1 MLACCL
7 LRILALREVKESKLL
22 LAFGQCI
29 MKLLGLNIIF
39 ETETNFEN
47 LNERK
52 KMKDVCSSLFSLIV
66 VKCCVCKDGCRCM
79 CIASF
84 FFYSFIHSVDT
95 RCVRGKARRSGAS
108 GPRSPSSI
116 TFQTPGVSIDSNA
129 CTDSEDKKTRS
140 LPKLPKRIWGQMF
153 KIL

>member
-1 MLACCL
+1 MQSQCSEMHIAGRSVLQIPMVQHTSYLLACL

-52 KMKDVCSSLFSLIV
+52 KMKDVC
-66 VKCCVCKDGCRCM
+66 
-79 CIASF
+79 
-84 FFYSFIHSVDT
+84 
-95 RCVRGKARRSGAS
+95 
-108 GPRSPSSI
+108 
-116 TFQTPGVSIDSNA
+116 
-129 CTDSEDKKTRS
+129 
-140 LPKLPKRIWGQMF
+140 
-153 KIL
+153 

>member
-1 MLACCL
+1 MSLAVITLIWTACLLACL

-52 KMKDVCSSLFSLIV
+52 KMKDVC
-66 VKCCVCKDGCRCM
+66 
-79 CIASF
+79 
-84 FFYSFIHSVDT
+84 
-95 RCVRGKARRSGAS
+95 
-108 GPRSPSSI
+108 
-116 TFQTPGVSIDSNA
+116 
-129 CTDSEDKKTRS
+129 
-140 LPKLPKRIWGQMF
+140 
-153 KIL
+153 